1 MSELKDALNSGL
13 KDMVFSEDMKSKVL
27 EECRQA
33 KNATDRK
40 SFRKTFRK
48 TLIPMLICLALC
60 ISVTAAAKVLLWNDI
75 VAEKYG
81 VNSKNKVQ
89 EGTLNDGLA
98 ELVNVSDQ
106 NNGITIEV
114 IQTVATVNRLDIYL
128 KVHAKNAEMAKQLT
142 EMAADVD
149 VTFER
154 TKCYSY
160 GVAGSVQSYTEG
172 DDYLIY
178 NLDVDIDDAEN
189 GMDGDKIYVKIYDFS
204 PISQENPD
212 TVIEGEWN
220 LSWTIRA
227 TDQERSVEFNKEYA
241 IYGKKIKLQKLV
253 LTPTTVQ
260 IYLDQELIEEQ
271 GIWSANIYATQ
282 KTDKEA
288 DDSIA
293 GYIDENLYTV
303 EWRAWSGIPLL
314 VYNGWT
320 EKEQKDAVSQIEDGT
335 YQGEYINE
343 EEWLQDGRH
352 KFVDPWQVTDIKMA
366 DGTSF
371 YALED
376 SFTTT
381 QGGIDSCY
389 MIHSSYNGYLM
400 IEDVESIRLGDC
412 VIPLEDGTEK

>member
-1 MSELKDALNSGL
+1 
-13 KDMVFSEDMKSKVL
+13 
-27 EECRQA
+27 
-33 KNATDRK
+33 
-40 SFRKTFRK
+40 
-48 TLIPMLICLALC
+48 
-60 ISVTAAAKVLLWNDI
+60 
-75 VAEKYG
+75 
-81 VNSKNKVQ
+81 
-89 EGTLNDGLA
+89 
-98 ELVNVSDQ
+98 
-106 NNGITIEV
+106 
-114 IQTVATVNRLDIYL
+114 
-128 KVHAKNAEMAKQLT
+128 MAKQLT